1 MHLTPVSSLDNA
13 EENNSLVQHNAV
25 STSPLESKQSE
36 LDTRHSSIIASDVT
50 SSRREIQPSH
60 VDHSSSSSSRSGNSP
75 KKRVAPNTAIP
86 FPKVEPPQ
94 EDDIAREK
102 RELEARNAAD
112 HTARLA
118 AAAEQK
124 RLTPEQA
131 AEADKAATQAAVEAA
146 YAAAGSAAIGKGRT
160 PGGTTYAKASSPEVA
175 AAAAAAA
182 GAGKS
187 LGVRSDGRMNVLM
200 MVADDMRSQSMV
212 YGKADTYT
220 PSLARLAARGV
231 VFDRAYAQVHR
242 GS

>member
-1 MHLTPVSSLDNA
+1 MSSLDNA
-13 EENNSLVQHNAV
+13 EENSSLVQHNAL
-25 STSPLESKQSE
+25 STSSLESKQSE
-36 LDTRHSSIIASDVT
+36 LDTGHSSIIANDVT
-50 SSRREIQPSH
+50 RSRSEVQPSH
-60 VDHSSSSSSRSGNSP
+60 VDYSSSSSSGKSP
-75 KKRVAPNTAIP
+75 KKVVAPNTAIP

-131 AEADKAATQAAVEAA
+131 AEADMAATRAAVEAA
-146 YAAAGSAAIGKGRT
+146 YAAAGSAAVGSGRT

-231 VFDRAYAQVHR
+231 VFDRAYAQVR
-242 GS
+242 RRVE